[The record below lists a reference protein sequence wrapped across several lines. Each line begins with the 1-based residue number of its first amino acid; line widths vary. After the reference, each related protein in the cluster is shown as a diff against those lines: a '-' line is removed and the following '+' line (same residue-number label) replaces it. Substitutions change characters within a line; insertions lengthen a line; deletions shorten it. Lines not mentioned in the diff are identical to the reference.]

1 MVKTTDKGM
10 ENEVDKADGEVD
22 EMNDSNYEDSAENN
36 EKWQQNRVLQFTKN
50 YFSAKHPDE

>member
-36 EKWQQNRVLQFTKN
+36 EK
-50 YFSAKHPDE
+50 